1 MKKALLIAALIGGF
15 AAFIIAMLL
24 THAQPE
30 APTGPMPTRDKL
42 VRSHSPMA
50 GNPAAPVV
58 IVEFLDPACETCRD
72 FYPMVK
78 SLLAEHAGQ
87 VALVVRYAPFHRGS
101 DRIVALLDAAR
112 RQGQFWPVLDALMR
126 TQDEWVVH
134 HRPQLDLALAL
145 LRKEP
150 LQLDWARLE
159 VDMNAPEAAAV
170 VSQDL
175 ADASALQVA
184 KTPEF
189 FVNGRPLPTF
199 GWEPLKKLVRE
210 EVEKARGGTATR

>member
-1 MKKALLIAALIGGF
+1 MKKALIITALIIGF
-15 AAFIIAMLL
+15 TVFILSMLL
-24 THAQPE
+24 MHAKPE

-42 VRSHSPMA
+42 VRDHSPMM

-78 SLLAEHAGQ
+78 TLLAQGAGQ
-87 VALVVRYAPFHRGS
+87 VSLVIRYAPFHRGA
-101 DRIVALLDAAR
+101 DRIVMLLDAAR
-112 RQGQFWPVLDALMR
+112 RQGQFWAVLDVLMA
-126 TQDEWVVH
+126 THDSWVIQH
-134 HRPQLDLALAL
+134 QPQLELAMEQ
-145 LRKEP
+145 LRKAAVP
-150 LQLDWARLE
+150 LDWARLE
-159 VDMNAPEAAAV
+159 RDMNSPEAHAIV
-170 VSQDL
+170 KQDL

-199 GWEPLKKLVRE
+199 GWEPLKKLVAE
-210 EVEKARGGTATR
+210 ELAKAPAR

>member
-1 MKKALLIAALIGGF
+1 MKKALVIIALLGGF
-15 AAFIIAMLL
+15 AAFAVTMLL
-24 THAQPE
+24 KHAQPE
-30 APTGPMPTRDKL
+30 PASGPMPTRDKL
-42 VRSHSPMA
+42 VRDHSPMI

-87 VALVVRYAPFHRGS
+87 IALVVRYAPFHRGS
-101 DRIVALLDAAR
+101 DRIVTLLDAAR

-126 TQDEWVVH
+126 TQNEWVVK
-134 HRPQLDLALAL
+134 HRPQLDLAISL

-150 LQLDWARLE
+150 LPLDWRRLE
-159 VDMNAPEAAAV
+159 ADMNSAEAAAV

-175 ADASALQVA
+175 ADASALQVS

-189 FVNGRPLPTF
+189 FVNGRPLPVF
-199 GWEPLKKLVRE
+199 GWDPLQKLVAE
-210 EVEKARGGTATR
+210 ELAKSPAR